1 MAGVV
6 ADKVQ
11 EKVTVIARS
20 LKATKPLTSYEIASS
35 KKHRSRN
42 DGIQYNCQMPTL
54 SPSAQKIQDILN
66 SLGYNYIVI
75 EHAEST
81 RTALEAA
88 ERAGCELGQIVK
100 SLIFKGKQSGK
111 PILVLT
117 SGANRVDEK
126 RIRDYAGEGIGKA
139 DADFVRAVTGYAIGG
154 VPPVGHIQKM
164 ETYLDEDFLQY
175 ETVWAAAGT
184 PNAIFEL
191 KTSDLQ
197 KMTDGKVAMVK

>member
-1 MAGVV
+1 
-6 ADKVQ
+6 
-11 EKVTVIARS
+11 
-20 LKATKPLTSYEIASS
+20 
-35 KKHRSRN
+35 
-42 DGIQYNCQMPTL
+42 MPTL
-54 SPSAQKIQDILN
+54 SPSAQKIQDQLTL
-66 SLGYNYIVI
+66 LGYQLTVI

-81 RTALEAA
+81 RTAQEAA

-126 RIRDYAGEGIGKA
+126 RISEYAGESIGRA
-139 DADFVRAVTGYAIGG
+139 DADFVRAVTGFAIGG

-164 ETYLDEDFLQY
+164 ETYIDEDFLQY
-175 ETVWAAAGT
+175 QTVWAAAGT

-191 KTSDLQ
+191 PPDVLSKI
-197 KMTDGKVAMVK
+197 TDGKVVTIK